1 MFNIDAKNNIFIRK
15 IRLIESLSI
24 KENAEIL
31 DLLSVLRRVI
41 GNEMMNKVNK
51 I

>member
-1 MFNIDAKNNIFIRK
+1 MFSIDAKNNIFIRK

>member
-31 DLLSVLRRVI
+31 DLLSALRRVI